1 MSDIVL
7 KFANE
12 QQYEAFL
19 AKVKADVLKEMENKC
34 TYLSNWTVVREQ
46 IERKMRGD
54 YNDGCGHWYNN
65 QQGLYA
71 TFRLAF
77 QVKRIAELTSVDGK
91 KIQDFHDELFA
102 LIDKYRGE
110 TK

>member
-12 QQYEAFL
+12 NQYEAFL
-19 AKVKADVLKEMENKC
+19 AKVKADVLKEMENKR
-34 TYLSNWTVVREQ
+34 TYSSNWITVRDQ
-46 IERKMRGD
+46 IEGKMKGD
-54 YNDGCGHWYNN
+54 YNYGCGNWYNN

-77 QVKRIAELTSVDGK
+77 QVSRIADLTSVDGK
-91 KIQDFHDELFA
+91 KIQSFHDELFA
-102 LIDKYRGE
+102 LIDKYRE
-110 TK
+110 EAK

>member
-34 TYLSNWTVVREQ
+34 TYLSN
-46 IERKMRGD
+46 
-54 YNDGCGHWYNN
+54 
-65 QQGLYA
+65 
-71 TFRLAF
+71 
-77 QVKRIAELTSVDGK
+77 
-91 KIQDFHDELFA
+91 
-102 LIDKYRGE
+102 
-110 TK
+110 